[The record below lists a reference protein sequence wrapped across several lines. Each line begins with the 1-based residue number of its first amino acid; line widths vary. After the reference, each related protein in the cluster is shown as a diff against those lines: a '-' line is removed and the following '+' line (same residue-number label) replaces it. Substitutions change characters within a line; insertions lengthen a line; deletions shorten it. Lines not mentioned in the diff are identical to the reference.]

1 MALFA
6 TMEPVTAEE
15 FRLRSFRLRGE
26 RMTKAQSE
34 ALYDHWNKFEIPLQ
48 GIINPNEL
56 FPSLAP
62 KEVVFEIGSGMGEAT
77 SQIAAENPDTGFV
90 AVEVHRPGIGALIIR
105 AENLRVRNLKIINED
120 IYEVL
125 TKHIANH
132 TIDAFHIFFPD
143 PWPKRRQH
151 KRRLLQPS
159 FIEIL
164 SSKLKH
170 GGRIN
175 IATDWLPYA
184 QEIEKNFAANSDFTG
199 GVIRRPEWR
208 PLTKF
213 ESKGIT
219 KEHVVTDLQ
228 YRRK

>member
-1 MALFA
+1 
-6 TMEPVTAEE
+6 MESRAV
-15 FRLRSFRLRGE
+15 RSYKLRGRRITE
-26 RMTKAQSE
+26 GQQE
-34 ALYDHWNKFEIPLQ
+34 AWDRLWPVF
-48 GIINPNEL
+48 GIEYSDQKINLAEL
-56 FPSLAP
+56 FPDS
-62 KEVVFEIGSGMGEAT
+62 KRIIMEIGFGMGEAT
-77 SQIAAENPDTGFV
+77 AQIALADPTTSYL

-105 AENLRVRNLKIINED
+105 AENLGVRNLKIINED

-125 TKHIANH
+125 TKHIADH